1 MKLSI
6 ETQQWYGVQAWL
18 IELRFYVPPDKNRP
32 FRRRSSQPISWLSTE
47 KLNQTQHQQ
56 TWCVRNKIYCNTKWT
71 PQKSQVWLLSM
82 TSALETERAGSG
94 TSNLDRSGS
103 KRVRK
108 KVIGKK
114 KVRKEESKE
123 GRKLSTQ
130 TIYIAPKST
139 NKSGHITALELVYGA
154 ACKQNQK
161 NFDFNYSLYETS
173 LVKKLKTKCN
183 YRVILT
189 LMWFNH
195 SLWAFRYICLTSEFC
210 NTRTHIDRYR
220 YSR

>member
-1 MKLSI
+1 
-6 ETQQWYGVQAWL
+6 
-18 IELRFYVPPDKNRP
+18 
-32 FRRRSSQPISWLSTE
+32 
-47 KLNQTQHQQ
+47 
-56 TWCVRNKIYCNTKWT
+56 
-71 PQKSQVWLLSM
+71 M

-189 LMWFNH
+189 LM
-195 SLWAFRYICLTSEFC
+195 
-210 NTRTHIDRYR
+210 
-220 YSR
+220 